1 MEIVA
6 DKMWVQTQ
14 VTLIVE
20 HSCRSVSVHVK
31 FLIFYNIYIYIY
43 IYIYSVLMKTKG

>member
-6 DKMWVQTQ
+6 DKMWAQTQ

-20 HSCRSVSVHVK
+20 RSCRSISVHVK

-43 IYIYSVLMKTKG
+43 SVLMKTKG